1 MKRTSLSFLVAL
13 LILLPGRSGKAELVD
28 RVAAV
33 VNADIIT
40 LSEVEKRAAPELTS
54 LASSAGKDK
63 ASERNRI
70 LHEALDQLVADKL
83 MDWQLKEQHVE
94 VTDQEV
100 DGAAEN
106 LKTQNRFDDKKLEQ
120 ALKEQGMTVASW
132 KNDVLRKQLA
142 RLKLIR
148 SKVETK
154 IKISEDDIKSEYQKW
169 ARLQADDA
177 ELRARHILIR
187 VEPGA
192 TPEQVEQ
199 ARLRAQKIAED
210 ARQPGVDFAELAKQ
224 KGEGASAAEGGDLG
238 YFRRGVMLADF
249 ERAAF
254 ALKPGEISDPVRTDF
269 GWHII
274 KLEDRR
280 TVPVK
285 SYEEMQPAIREK
297 LRTAQ
302 LEKASESYI
311 QELKQTAV
319 IEVKI

>member
-1 MKRTSLSFLVAL
+1 MKRNSLSLLVVL

-40 LSEVEKRAAPELTS
+40 LSEVEKRAAPELTV
-54 LASSAGKDK
+54 LANSSGKDK
-63 ASERNRI
+63 AAERNRI
-70 LHEALDQLVADKL
+70 LHETLDQLVADKL

-106 LKTQNRFDDKKLEQ
+106 LKTQNGLDDKKLEQ

-154 IKISEDDIKSEYQKW
+154 IKISDDDVKSEYQKW

-177 ELRARHILIR
+177 EVRARHILIR
-187 VEPGA
+187 VEA
-192 TPEQVEQ
+192 DSTPEQIEK
-199 ARLRAQKIAED
+199 ARLKAQKIAEE
-210 ARQPGVDFAELAKQ
+210 ARQPNVDFAELAKQ

-238 YFRRGVMLADF
+238 YFRRGVMLPAF
-249 ERAAF
+249 ESAAF

-269 GWHII
+269 GWHVI
-274 KLEDRR
+274 KLEERR
-280 TVPVK
+280 AVPVK
-285 SYEEMQPAIREK
+285 SYEEMQAAIREK
-297 LRTAQ
+297 LRSAQ
-302 LEKASESYI
+302 LEKASDAYI